1 MASTL
6 TMSGID
12 RTNDF
17 DDLRHAILR
26 RISPVLRGAGL
37 DDHEIGCTFEGALAH
52 LRVVLTGPAIAA
64 SVQQALGVR
73 ALDAI
78 HADGRTFGQV
88 EVDCRFGRPIDAGEP
103 TVLDEIDRDECFQ
116 LVASLGVG
124 RIAVGGGGGPP
135 LVVPV
140 NYVLDGDTVVFRS
153 DEGSKLVALEEQP
166 ASFQVDFVDV
176 FHRTG
181 WSVLI
186 QGVVTEV
193 DSSTLV
199 HLTLE
204 PWAAGLKR
212 HWLRVIPAVVT
223 GRRLRLPEFSRDGR
237 GYL

>member
-1 MASTL
+1 M
-6 TMSGID
+6 
-12 RTNDF
+12 
-17 DDLRHAILR
+17 
-26 RISPVLRGAGL
+26 
-37 DDHEIGCTFEGALAH
+37 
-52 LRVVLTGPAIAA
+52 
-64 SVQQALGVR
+64 
-73 ALDAI
+73 DA
-78 HADGRTFGQV
+78 D
-88 EVDCRFGRPIDAGEP
+88 EP

-124 RIAVGGGGGPP
+124 RIAVTAESGGPP

-153 DEGSKLVALEEQP
+153 DEGSKLFALEEQP
-166 ASFQVDFVDV
+166 ASFQVDFVDA

-193 DSSTLV
+193 DSSTLA

-223 GRRLRLPEFSRDGR
+223 GRRLRLPRFTRDAR